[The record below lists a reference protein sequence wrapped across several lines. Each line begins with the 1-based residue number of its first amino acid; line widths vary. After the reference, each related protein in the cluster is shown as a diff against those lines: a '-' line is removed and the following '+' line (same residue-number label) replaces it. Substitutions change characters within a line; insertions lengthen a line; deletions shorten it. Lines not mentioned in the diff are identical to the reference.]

1 MVKMNEICKN
11 NEYKLIFVFL
21 IAILYLKE
29 EEDDICYYNSM
40 LQIICHIK
48 TK

>member
-1 MVKMNEICKN
+1 MTKMNEMCKN
-11 NEYKLIFVFL
+11 DEYKLIFVFL
-21 IAILYLKE
+21 IAILYMKE